1 MSTPVIALTQHEA
14 EVIARANAALS
25 WTRADTFP
33 WAFARTGE
41 IKACRDELRESLG
54 DYAALTTGRV
64 HPATLFP
71 DLEDGR
77 DNAME
82 TALDWVTED
91 IGKWTGELV
100 ALANEAEEAAR
111 KREEGERAA

>member
-1 MSTPVIALTQHEA
+1 MSATIALTTAEA
-14 EVIARANAALS
+14 EAIARANAALS
-25 WTRADTFP
+25 WIRADTFP
-33 WAFARTGE
+33 WAHARTGE
-41 IKACRDELRESLG
+41 IKACRDELRESLE
-54 DYAALTTGRV
+54 DYAALTASQV

-91 IGKWTGELV
+91 IRKSTAELV
-100 ALANEAEEAAR
+100 TLANEAEETAKAQEGLAA
-111 KREEGERAA
+111 

>member
-1 MSTPVIALTQHEA
+1 MSATIALTTAEA
-14 EVIARANAALS
+14 EAIARANAALS
-25 WTRADTFP
+25 WIGADTFP
-33 WAFARTGE
+33 WAHARAGE
-41 IKACRDELRESLG
+41 IKACRDELRESLE
-54 DYAALTTGRV
+54 DYAALTASQV

-91 IGKWTGELV
+91 IRKSTAELV
-100 ALANEAEEAAR
+100 TLANEAEETAKAQEGLAA
-111 KREEGERAA
+111 